1 MLDGQEC
8 RQELIRLAQMRE
20 SYFGLLSLYNKC
32 KLHHE
37 GPCTVRCGKCNKV
50 VHLNR
55 DCKVTNS
62 TTSTQR
68 GQIVN
73 QRVFTCFECRRK
85 GHYRSDCPKLKDQN
99 HGNKAGNKNEVGEAR
114 GKAYV
119 LGGIVESVMTP
130 WIVIKTHLGYKHQR

>member
-1 MLDGQEC
+1 MWQEP
-8 RQELIRLAQMRE
+8 IRLATMRE
-20 SYFGLLSLYNKC
+20 KTYNGPLPFCNKC

-50 VHLNR
+50 GHLTQ
-55 DCKVTNS
+55 DCKVTNP

-68 GQIVN
+68 GQTVNQRGQTVN
-73 QRVFTCFECRRK
+73 QRVLTCFECGRK

-99 HGNKAGNKNEVGEAR
+99 RGNKAGNKNEVGEER

-119 LGGIVESVMTP
+119 LGAGDTNPDSNVVKGT
-130 WIVIKTHLGYKHQR
+130 